1 MDPVTFRYSANMAT
15 EASYRFGQHIIKASV
30 VFFRSK
36 LSYGFV
42 NRKPVVPGH
51 VLVAPLRIV
60 NRFCD
65 LTEDEVADL
74 FLSTQKISAV
84 VEREFKASSL
94 TVAVQDGPDAGQT
107 VPHFHVHILPRR
119 KGDFQDN
126 DDVYKVLEKHD
137 HDDLLESES
146 GVTTVDGAGKFR
158 SEEEMSKEASQLAQ
172 LLK

>member
-1 MDPVTFRYSANMAT
+1 MTN
-15 EASYRFGQHIIKASV
+15 EAALRFGEHIIKASV

-65 LTEDEVADL
+65 LSEDEIADI
-74 FLSTQKISAV
+74 FLSTQKISTV

-94 TVAVQDGPDAGQT
+94 TIAIQDGADAGQT
-107 VPHFHVHILPRR
+107 VPHFHVHIIPRR

-137 HDDLLESES
+137 KDD
-146 GVTTVDGAGKFR
+146 GTTEVDGVDKFR
-158 SEEEMSKEASQLAQ
+158 SEEEMSKEARELAQ
-172 LLK
+172 FFN

>member
-1 MDPVTFRYSANMAT
+1 MTN
-15 EASYRFGQHIIKASV
+15 EAALRFGEHIIKASV

-65 LTEDEVADL
+65 LSEDEVADI
-74 FLSTQKISAV
+74 FLSTQKISTV
-84 VEREFKASSL
+84 IEREFEATSL
-94 TVAVQDGPDAGQT
+94 TIAIQDGADAGQT

-119 KGDFQDN
+119 KEDFHDN

-137 HDDLLESES
+137 KDD
-146 GVTTVDGAGKFR
+146 VTTEVDGVDKFR
-158 SEEEMSKEASQLAQ
+158 SEEEMSKEARELAQ
-172 LLK
+172 FFH

>member
-1 MDPVTFRYSANMAT
+1 MAN
-15 EASYRFGQHIIKASV
+15 EAAFCFGEHIIKASV

-65 LTEDEVADL
+65 LTEDEVADI
-74 FLSTQKISAV
+74 FLSTQKISSV
-84 VEREFKASSL
+84 IEREFKASSL
-94 TVAVQDGPDAGQT
+94 TVAIQDGPDAGQT

-119 KGDFQDN
+119 KGDFHDN
-126 DDVYKVLEKHD
+126 DNVYEVLEKHD
-137 HDDLLESES
+137 KN
-146 GVTTVDGAGKFR
+146 TTNGNEVVDGVEKFR
-158 SEEEMSKEASQLAQ
+158 SEDEMSTEASQLAQ
-172 LLK
+172 FFK

>member
-1 MDPVTFRYSANMAT
+1 MAT

-42 NRKPVVPGH
+42 NRKPVVHGH

-74 FLSTQKISAV
+74 FLSTQKISSV
-84 VEREFKASSL
+84 IEQEFKASSL
-94 TVAVQDGPDAGQT
+94 TIAIQDGPEAGQT
-107 VPHFHVHILPRR
+107 VPHVHVHIVPRR
-119 KGDFQDN
+119 KGDFQEN
-126 DDVYKVLEKHD
+126 DDVYTVLEKHD
-137 HDDLLESES
+137 KDDFQDD
-146 GVTTVDGAGKFR
+146 GKGAAMVDGGEKFR
-158 SEEEMSKEASQLAQ
+158 SEEEMSKEAEQLAQ
-172 LLK
+172 FFK